1 MKSLHFFSGHTRIK
15 KTDKEPTIGFNVQ
28 CGVDSKH
35 NLIVASEV
43 TNALTDH
50 QQLASISIKAKEA
63 LGVDDL
69 KVATD
74 AGYYKQEEINPSPS
88 A

>member
-1 MKSLHFFSGHTRIK
+1 M
-15 KTDKEPTIGFNVQ
+15 
-28 CGVDSKH
+28 
-35 NLIVASEV
+35 

-69 KVATD
+69 KVAADT
-74 AGYYKQEEINPSPS
+74 GYYKQEEINPSPN
-88 A
+88 AR